1 MGKHL
6 NFYSKDVCS
15 FSLFFDLNEEEL
27 IQQVCLRKYKEN
39 EFFNSTLYKTQYKRK
54 GAKT

>member
-15 FSLFFDLNEEEL
+15 FSLFFDLNEEQL

-39 EFFNSTLYKTQYKRK
+39 EFFNSTFYKTQNKRK
-54 GAKT
+54 GAKP